1 MTVRD
6 EDEEIGSDRFLFVF
20 EVDDGV
26 PWRWTGSCVYHPMFV
41 WAAVG
46 GPLSLTTRL
55 LHGNTQ
61 WLILTSTPAFIPDF
75 SYPHAR

>member
-1 MTVRD
+1 MTVCD
-6 EDEEIGSDRFLFVF
+6 EDEEIGSDGFLF
-20 EVDDGV
+20 EVDDGTMGDGRNHV
-26 PWRWTGSCVYHPMFV
+26 CHPMFI

-75 SYPHAR
+75 SYSHAR

>member
-1 MTVRD
+1 M
-6 EDEEIGSDRFLFVF
+6 
-20 EVDDGV
+20 V
-26 PWRWTGSCVYHPMFV
+26 PWEIDGIMCVPPDVYLGDYGRTAQSLAELV
-41 WAAVG
+41 V
-46 GPLSLTTRL
+46 LTTRL